1 MAVAKRLTSAIRS
14 CGGGRR
20 RPRLMGLGPEAA
32 EGRAAKLTV
41 DEARR
46 LIFYLRR
53 GSLIALASTF
63 DTFGQDLSNFSQPFD
78 FRHSVRVA
86 FF

>member
-1 MAVAKRLTSAIRS
+1 
-14 CGGGRR
+14 
-20 RPRLMGLGPEAA
+20 MGLGPEAA

-63 DTFGQDLSNFSQPFD
+63 ESLIRN
-78 FRHSVRVA
+78 
-86 FF
+86 